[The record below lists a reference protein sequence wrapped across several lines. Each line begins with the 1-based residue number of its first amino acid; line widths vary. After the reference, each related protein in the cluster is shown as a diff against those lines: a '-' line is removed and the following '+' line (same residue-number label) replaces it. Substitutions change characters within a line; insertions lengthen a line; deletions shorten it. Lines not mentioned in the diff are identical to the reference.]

1 MMPFWS
7 LHLNYW
13 VIVNYYYRLYMA
25 QILWLI
31 SAYVLVR
38 LRTIAMTMKSTL
50 KVADCLYSIG
60 KAIVTE
66 NDLRAA
72 ASHIQ
77 SLSRLQVAMQS
88 VMFYLATD
96 FGD

>member
-1 MMPFWS
+1 
-7 LHLNYW
+7 
-13 VIVNYYYRLYMA
+13 MA

-72 ASHIQ
+72 ASH
-77 SLSRLQVAMQS
+77 SVSKSTSSRQS